1 PVRRAARID
10 PMIALRQQYYWHEG
24 PVAFR
29 QTGIYGERL
38 RTLLRSPRLAQSR
51 REDVNPQ
58 IRPARSSYT
67 SKLPGARDTRRDR
80 ELLAA
85 LAAGSPQALA
95 ELYERHVDPL
105 FRHAFVLTRN
115 RSDAEDLV
123 QGVFLKLA
131 GTG

>member
-1 PVRRAARID
+1 MALGATSNAIMLSFARRGLGVTLTGLAIGVVLASIASRLINTLLYGFRPDCMTTVVSVSVVLVAVAALACVVPVRRAARID

-58 IRPARSSYT
+58 IR
-67 SKLPGARDTRRDR
+67 
-80 ELLAA
+80 
-85 LAAGSPQALA
+85 
-95 ELYERHVDPL
+95 
-105 FRHAFVLTRN
+105 
-115 RSDAEDLV
+115 
-123 QGVFLKLA
+123 
-131 GTG
+131 